1 MAEDQNLVPLED
13 YLKAGIHIGTKFRT
27 KHMEK
32 FVYKV
37 RPDGLSVLNVEQINN
52 RLKLAGKLLADYDP
66 NDIIIVC
73 RRENGWKAVKKFAEI
88 IGLRRGVDVVI
99 YSSIGILF
107 YMLFRLYIK
116 FEEREQ
122 EITKVVREIAL
133 LKKKNRKR

>member
-1 MAEDQNLVPLED
+1 MMSVLQIVALIFSLFALSRVIL
-13 YLKAGIHIGTKFRT
+13 RT
-27 KHMEK
+27 KDSKLSHKE
-32 FVYKV
+32 FVFWTSIWLSLLGV
-37 RPDGLSVLNVEQINN
+37 VFFPDYST
-52 RLKLAGKLLADYDP
+52 
-66 NDIIIVC
+66 
-73 RRENGWKAVKKFAEI
+73 KFAEI